1 MVVLEFLGFEWRQWQ
16 RFPCAAADDI
26 ARDLLYV
33 NSGVRRMG
41 DDFHF

>member
-1 MVVLEFLGFEWRQWQ
+1 MVVLELLGFEWRQWQ
-16 RFPCAAADDI
+16 RFPCAAVDDI
-26 ARDLLYV
+26 VRDLLYV